1 MEENRKDAEQLAIDD
16 IHSLGTHQAMFYEH
30 GVLENAPPGDGE
42 GAVIPVCIGMRGNLT
57 KGEARQAA
65 WMWQEIVARYPKAAV
80 YLHAREIYGLHKGC
94 KDCGDLNAA

>member
-1 MEENRKDAEQLAIDD
+1 MAENRKAAEQLAIDD